1 MRALVVERFGRPED
15 LVLRDLPDP
24 VPGPGEVLVE
34 VHAMGLNYP
43 DLLVVAGTYQNLPP
57 LPFVPGKE
65 AAGIVRAVGPGV
77 TALAPGDRVAAQL
90 EAGAFAEAIVVP
102 AVHCYRL
109 PDKVSMAQAAAMV
122 LVYQTAWFSL
132 VDRARLKPGER
143 VLVNGAA
150 GGVGIAAIELA
161 KALGARPIAGL
172 GTMAKADF
180 VRAHGAEA
188 VVDLAMPDLRDGLRK
203 AVQAATDGHGA
214 DVVIDPVGGAVFEA
228 SLRALAWDGRL
239 VVVGF
244 TSGAIPA
251 VKANYLLIKH
261 ITVTGIHW
269 SDYRDRDPALVADAQ
284 ARMFAMLEE
293 GLLDPPVMAEYPME
307 QAAQALAV
315 IAERRVLGKVV
326 LTTAAGREG

>member
-1 MRALVVERFGRPED
+1 
-15 LVLRDLPDP
+15 
-24 VPGPGEVLVE
+24 
-34 VHAMGLNYP
+34 
-43 DLLVVAGTYQNLPP
+43 
-57 LPFVPGKE
+57 
-65 AAGIVRAVGPGV
+65 
-77 TALAPGDRVAAQL
+77 
-90 EAGAFAEAIVVP
+90 P

-109 PDKVSMAQAAAMV
+109 PDAVSMERAAAMV

-132 VDRARLKPGER
+132 VDRARLRPGDH

-161 KALGARPIAGL
+161 RALGAHPIAGI
-172 GTMAKADF
+172 GTVAKADF

-203 AVQAATDGHGA
+203 AVLAATGGHGA

-244 TSGAIPA
+244 ASGAIPS

-261 ITVTGIHW
+261 ITVSGIHW
-269 SDYRDRDPALVADAQ
+269 SDYRDRDPARVAAAQ
-284 ARMFAMLEE
+284 AEMFALLAA
-293 GLLDPPVMAEYPME
+293 GRLDPPVMAAYPME
-307 QAAQALAV
+307 QAAEALAV
-315 IAERRVLGKVV
+315 IADRRVLGKVV
-326 LTTAAGREG
+326 LTTAAGRKG